1 MRSAFAEP
9 FGTPHAPPQG
19 ARGTVIMNRT
29 AGVHPGR
36 AGAPTKTYFPP
47 PGVRRLNPM
56 AKKSK
61 AKGKGKKKAAAKRAP
76 AQRAPASRKVDA
88 AIFNAGMHDFTNLAT
103 ALRAYLEL
111 LSSQGKLDEKQTYY
125 VARSREQVEMLI
137 DLVRELKE
145 KL

>member
-1 MRSAFAEP
+1 MAKKAKP
-9 FGTPHAPPQG
+9 K
-19 ARGTVIMNRT
+19 
-29 AGVHPGR
+29 
-36 AGAPTKTYFPP
+36 TK
-47 PGVRRLNPM
+47 

-61 AKGKGKKKAAAKRAP
+61 ARKTAKRP
-76 AQRAPASRKVDA
+76 AARRNGGMSADV
-88 AIFNAGMHDFTNLAT
+88 FNQGMHDFTNLAT

-111 LSSQGKLDEKQTYY
+111 LASQGTLDEKQKYY